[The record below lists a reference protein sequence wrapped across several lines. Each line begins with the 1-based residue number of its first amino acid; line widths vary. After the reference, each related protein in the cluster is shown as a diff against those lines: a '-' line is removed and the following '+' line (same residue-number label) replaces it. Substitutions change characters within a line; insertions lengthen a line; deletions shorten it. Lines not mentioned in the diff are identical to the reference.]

1 MGVARV
7 ETKKEINVLDSE
19 FKSPLAVQTS
29 IRWIIGDAIPADIAF
44 TGIVVQVLN
53 HAHGYKEFSVPS
65 VPLWPNPL
73 VLTRDHPDAPATPL
87 HATCPTRT
95 AQQLHIVRVRFP
107 YFRDEKISFPSRY
120 PKRLGATHRKFALL
134 TDAPQM
140 DMLKY
145 GRVII

>member
-29 IRWIIGDAIPADIAF
+29 IRWTIGDAIPADIAF

-53 HAHGYKEFSVPS
+53 HAHGYKEFSVLS

-87 HATCPTRT
+87 HATSSKTYRST
-95 AQQLHIVRVRFP
+95 TP
-107 YFRDEKISFPSRY
+107 YRPRPIPIFS
-120 PKRLGATHRKFALL
+120 G
-134 TDAPQM
+134 
-140 DMLKY
+140 
-145 GRVII
+145 